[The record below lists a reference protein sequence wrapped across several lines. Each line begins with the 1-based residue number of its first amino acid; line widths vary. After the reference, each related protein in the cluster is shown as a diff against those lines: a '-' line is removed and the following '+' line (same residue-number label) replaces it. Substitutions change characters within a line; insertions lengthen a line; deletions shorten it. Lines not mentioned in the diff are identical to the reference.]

1 MPPPLG
7 PPFAAALEFAA
18 RLHAGQFR
26 KGTTIPYVAHVLAVA
41 ALALEAGAD
50 EEVAMAALLHDTAED
65 CGGQPVI
72 EEIRARFGPRVAGI
86 VAECSDTFV
95 VPKPPWM
102 ARKTAYLAHL
112 PEASE
117 GAKLV
122 CACDKLHNLRSMI
135 RDLRAQGPSVW
146 ERFNAKPAAIIWY
159 YQQVAEIL
167 SRGPDSLILVDLRA
181 AVAKLDLI
189 KSATLG

>member
-7 PPFAAALEFAA
+7 PPIAAALEFAA

-72 EEIRARFGPRVAGI
+72 EEIRARFGPRVVRI
-86 VAECSDTFV
+86 QTLSSSTNRSRPSTSSTPICS
-95 VPKPPWM
+95 
-102 ARKTAYLAHL
+102 ARK
-112 PEASE
+112 
-117 GAKLV
+117 
-122 CACDKLHNLRSMI
+122 ACSK
-135 RDLRAQGPSVW
+135 
-146 ERFNAKPAAIIWY
+146 
-159 YQQVAEIL
+159 
-167 SRGPDSLILVDLRA
+167 
-181 AVAKLDLI
+181 
-189 KSATLG
+189 